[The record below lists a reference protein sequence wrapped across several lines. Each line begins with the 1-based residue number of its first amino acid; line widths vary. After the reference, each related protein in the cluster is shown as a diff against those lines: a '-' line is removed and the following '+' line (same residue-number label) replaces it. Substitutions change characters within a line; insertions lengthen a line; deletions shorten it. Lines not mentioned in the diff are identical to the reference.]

1 MRQEIDKSLID
12 SIKQKIIDKLYLKNG
27 HEDIIKNMENIKHV
41 YVEDLKTT
49 ENCSMI
55 SRTDNI
61 AVDLSFCIFDKD
73 GKFVEFDPKVAKLI
87 ESQIGHEILHTASR
101 NLAYSG
107 NLGYINDDS
116 GRGLNEGVTQMITE
130 NVFGYVVN
138 PFSDKRYKDF
148 KKMAKI
154 ITNTIGYK
162 NVLHTYFYH
171 ENNMKD
177 SCNKLAGNNAFYD
190 DFNKQLTGIYYLTKL
205 SKKTSDNTQLKI
217 IREQRINLAYKS
229 LIVNIVIPHLKTLN
243 EEEKYNYIK
252 NIIRDINDDRTMSHE
267 IVDILKNTINKSDEE
282 LKQIKEQLSKKEKS
296 LYKRQEFVEEL
307 EKTPEKALKKIFV
320 DQTGKV
326 TYKYDNKI
334 INIKNEDLLCKIYE
348 ALYDNTPKHQMYDY
362 DIENLK
368 TKIKNGEEI
377 SLNTGNVLKR
387 KIWLAKIKSIMSKE
401 DIVILNNFSEL
412 NTTHKIVPKSI
423 STKKGILEYQDL
435 RKIAEAYK
443 LNHDNNIITVINRSS
458 NLEVSDPKLSA
469 YAIFANFWLDN
480 AKTYDDN
487 NKEIPGIDSAY
498 NFTNRLIYNDIIEI
512 MKNNMTD
519 TGKLNMED
527 LNKYAIKNPS
537 AKKIIDSIFRNPKTY
552 EVVYTY
558 MMKIK
563 EQRKLLPEKEITII
577 EQNNTNYNEEY
588 IDRVTKSILSK

>member
-1 MRQEIDKSLID
+1 MRQEIDKTLIE
-12 SIKQKIIDKLYLKNG
+12 SIKQKIIEKLYLKNG
-27 HEDIIKNMENIKHV
+27 HEDIIKRMENIKHV
-41 YVEDLKTT
+41 YVEDLKNT
-49 ENCSMI
+49 ENCKMI
-55 SRTDNI
+55 SRRDNI
-61 AVDLSFCIFDKD
+61 AVDLQFCIFDKN
-73 GKFVEFDPKVAKLI
+73 GKFIGFDPKVAKLI

-101 NLAYSG
+101 NLAYTG
-107 NLGYINDDS
+107 NLGYINNDS

-138 PFSDKRYKDF
+138 PFSDRGYKDF

-171 ENNMKD
+171 ESNMKD
-177 SCNKLAGNNAFYD
+177 ACNKLAGNNAFFD

-229 LIVNIVIPHLKTLN
+229 LIVNIVIPHLKTLS

-252 NIIRDINDDRTMSHE
+252 NIIRDINDDRIMSHE

-282 LKQIKEQLSKKEKS
+282 LKQIKSDLSIKEKS

-307 EKTPEKALKKIFV
+307 KKDPEKALKKIFV

-326 TYKYDNKI
+326 TYKYDNKTA
-334 INIKNEDLLCKIYE
+334 NIKNEDLLCKVYE
-348 ALYDNTPKHQMYDY
+348 ALYDNNPKHQMHDY
-362 DIENLK
+362 EINNLK
-368 TKIKNGEEI
+368 TKIRNGEEI

-387 KIWLAKIKSIMSKE
+387 KIWLAKIKSIMAKE
-401 DIVILNNFSEL
+401 EIILLNNFSEL
-412 NTTHKIVPKSI
+412 NTAHRFTPKCI
-423 STKKGILEYQDL
+423 TTKKGVLEYQDL
-435 RKIAEAYK
+435 RKVAETYK
-443 LNHDNNIITVINRSS
+443 LNHDNNIITVLNRTS
-458 NLEVSDPKLSA
+458 NLEITDPKIKT

-487 NKEIPGIDSAY
+487 NKEIPGIDSAF

-512 MKNNMTD
+512 MKNNITD
-519 TGKLNMED
+519 TGELNMD
-527 LNKYAIKNPS
+527 ALNKYAIKNPS

-552 EVVYTY
+552 EVVYAY
-558 MMKIK
+558 IREIK
-563 EQRKLLPEKEITII
+563 EQKKLLPEKEITII